1 MPCETSGLY
10 YRLCS
15 KKIWISPEKRVSML
29 RKTALVTGAAT
40 GIGRAIVVS
49 LAAGGYDVAINYSRS
64 EAEARETERLAREAG
79 AERTALIKADVSQEA
94 DVIAMIAEVER
105 LFDGQLDLLVNN
117 AGVTSDVPPA
127 KFDTM
132 AVEDFD
138 RVFAVNVRGTFLVC
152 KHASRLLK
160 AMPQASIVNTASIVG
175 LRPGPQP
182 LPYSASKAAIVSMTR
197 TLAGALGP
205 TIRVNAVAPGWLE
218 GDWMERT
225 LGDNYDKLMTRR
237 ASQTP
242 LKRNARVEDVG
253 AAVLTLATQL
263 LFTSGQTVV
272 VDGGYSFVS

>member
-1 MPCETSGLY
+1 MDVAAE
-10 YRLCS
+10 
-15 KKIWISPEKRVSML
+15 

-49 LAAGGYDVAINYSRS
+49 LAAGGYDVAVNYSRS
-64 EAEARETERLAREAG
+64 ESEARETERLARESG
-79 AERTALIKADVSQEA
+79 AVRTGVIKADVSQES
-94 DVIAMIAEVER
+94 DVIAMVDQVDR
-105 LFDGQLDLLVNN
+105 LFEGRLDLLVNN
-117 AGVTSDVPPA
+117 AGVTSDVPPS

-132 AVEDFD
+132 TIEDFD

-160 AMPQASIVNTASIVG
+160 PMPSATIVNTASIVG

-182 LPYSASKAAIVSMTR
+182 LPYSASKAAIISMTR

-225 LGDNYDKLMTRR
+225 LGENYEKLMARR
-237 ASQTP
+237 AGQTP

-272 VDGGYSFVS
+272 IDGGYSFVS